1 MEEERRMREF
11 QMNQMKKS
19 WEEDAARKLAE
30 KNRAPPTDFNRVDCG
45 PASVLQ
51 MKGEDLDRINRVKDQ
66 REQMK
71 IWIQEQIAQKQYGKQ
86 LDQEDDLNYADM
98 IKAIDE
104 IREQTER
111 EEAEMRKYV
120 INTVKSDNLEV
131 STHVHGSPLLN
142 HILTHSPLLLLKHQ
156 LAMGQKQRRHLENTI
171 NGPDGKALATSL
183 DSFVEN
189 RTVAMDEFG
198 KVKRIDMFRG
208 FTEEQRRTIFQEN
221 QDIIRANA

>member
-51 MKGEDLDRINRVKDQ
+51 MKGEDLDRINRIKDQ

-120 INTVKSDNLEV
+120 INTVKADNLEV
-131 STHVHGSPLLN
+131 SSTEN
-142 HILTHSPLLLLKHQ
+142 HISSNVQIHQFASLLMTQ

-171 NGPDGKALATSL
+171 NGADGKALATSL